1 MACRGMSWVGSTRW
15 SPRPRASDCRR
26 GLTRSRRVRSRPLRF
41 SPAPWQLTALDAVA
55 GAGGVTLA
63 TLLRFTDEGSVPST
77 YVQRLM
83 PWVLL
88 AAVLQIG
95 AGELMNRLRKPGS
108 VLARR
113 PVAPFLVATLAALLV
128 VLVINDLVL
137 REPWRLPHFVA
148 IVGPLLPAAASAALR
163 LAAARAIEVEALL
176 SRPVLRLDID
186 GCAAVL
192 AGKRV
197 VITGG
202 AGSIGAELARQVL
215 AVGPASVLAVDL
227 NETGLYELQSD
238 LGHKSTLRT
247 CIADVADSRRMRE
260 LFHR

>member
-1 MACRGMSWVGSTRW
+1 M
-15 SPRPRASDCRR
+15 
-26 GLTRSRRVRSRPLRF
+26 RSRPLRF

-63 TLLRFTDEGSVPST
+63 TLLRFIDEGSVPST

-83 PWVLL
+83 PWVLF

-137 REPWRLPHFVA
+137 RRYRR
-148 IVGPLLPAAASAALR
+148 PAARRVGERCAAPGR
-163 LAAARAIEVEALL
+163 RARHRCRGAVVSTRAAA
-176 SRPVLRLDID
+176 
-186 GCAAVL
+186 
-192 AGKRV
+192 
-197 VITGG
+197 
-202 AGSIGAELARQVL
+202 
-215 AVGPASVLAVDL
+215 
-227 NETGLYELQSD
+227 
-238 LGHKSTLRT
+238 GH
-247 CIADVADSRRMRE
+247 
-260 LFHR
+260 

>member
-1 MACRGMSWVGSTRW
+1 M
-15 SPRPRASDCRR
+15 
-26 GLTRSRRVRSRPLRF
+26 RSRPLRF

-63 TLLRFTDEGSVPST
+63 TLLRFIDEGSVPST

-128 VLVINDLVL
+128 VLVVNDLVTAAL
-137 REPWRLPHFVA
+137 LLGQFAFLKSRALLVLASGYLFTAFIAAAHALTFPGLFAPTGLLGGGPQSTACVAHTYASGRAPCCVSASSALA
-148 IVGPLLPAAASAALR
+148 IVPPVDTMRSIKIGIRSSTSPTTWTVCFASG
-163 LAAARAIEVEALL
+163 AAR
-176 SRPVLRLDID
+176 R
-186 GCAAVL
+186 
-192 AGKRV
+192 
-197 VITGG
+197 
-202 AGSIGAELARQVL
+202 
-215 AVGPASVLAVDL
+215 
-227 NETGLYELQSD
+227 
-238 LGHKSTLRT
+238 
-247 CIADVADSRRMRE
+247 
-260 LFHR
+260 